1 MLIGKPLIRRMLDS
15 LIWTCHR
22 DGELVGS
29 SDLQIGPH
37 SIDVSL
43 GGIFIT
49 PELIDPALVYVTV
62 LDPYKDKQPNI
73 RWKETR
79 QPFYD
84 LKPGHFVL
92 AHVRERFTTT
102 EGITLRKPGPSPRD
116 STLFVTQC
124 YDGRSTVGRLGIM
137 SHVTAGY
144 GDYGFVS
151 NFTLELHNVNPRI
164 TVRLHQGMRI
174 GQISF
179 HGIETDGALIP
190 MYEGAYTRQHD
201 VPVAPSLGASRF
213 LQPNESIFKSG
224 VQHE

>member
-1 MLIGKPLIRRMLDS
+1 MLDS
-15 LIWTCHR
+15 LTWTCHR
-22 DGELVGS
+22 DGKLIDS

-37 SIDVSL
+37 SVDVSL

-73 RWKETR
+73 QWKETR

-102 EGITLRKPGPSPRD
+102 EGITLHRPGIQEQVPNVNGLITKTMPTQD

-164 TVRLHQGMRI
+164 TVRLHEGMRI

-213 LQPNESIFKSG
+213 LQPGESVLK
-224 VQHE
+224 

>member
-1 MLIGKPLIRRMLDS
+1 MLIGKTLIREMLDHS
-15 LIWTCHR
+15 TWTCHR
-22 DGELVGS
+22 DGELIHS

-37 SIDVSL
+37 SVDVSL

-49 PELIDPALVYVTV
+49 PELTAPHLASVAI
-62 LDPYKDKQPNI
+62 LDPYKDRQTHVV
-73 RWKETR
+73 WTETEK
-79 QPFYD
+79 PFYD

-102 EGITLRKPGPSPRD
+102 EGITLHHTGATP
-116 STLFVTQC
+116 TVQFVTQC

-151 NFTLELHNVNPRI
+151 NFTLELHNVNPHI
-164 TVRLHQGMRI
+164 TVRLHRGMRI

-179 HGIETDGALIP
+179 HGIENGGKPIP
-190 MYEGAYTRQHD
+190 LYEGAYTRQHD
-201 VPVAPSLGASRF
+201 RPVPPSLGASRF
-213 LQPNESIFKSG
+213 VQPGESA
-224 VQHE
+224 HL

>member
-22 DGELVGS
+22 DGKLIDS

-37 SIDVSL
+37 SVDVSL

-73 RWKETR
+73 QWKETR
-79 QPFYD
+79 QLFYD

-102 EGITLRKPGPSPRD
+102 EGITLHCPGVPPQD

-213 LQPNESIFKSG
+213 LQPGESVLK
-224 VQHE
+224 

>member
-73 RWKETR
+73 QWKETR

-213 LQPNESIFKSG
+213 LQPGES
-224 VQHE
+224 VLR

>member
-22 DGELVGS
+22 DGKLIDS

-49 PELIDPALVYVTV
+49 PELIDPALIYVTV

-73 RWKETR
+73 QWKETR

-102 EGITLRKPGPSPRD
+102 EGITLHRPGVPPQD

-213 LQPNESIFKSG
+213 LQPNENIFKSG